1 MNSNI
6 RIYAVVY
13 VLFAAIVSHA
23 QADPPPPQQNPG
35 SQQQQQEKAS
45 PCPQMQIQ
53 SQAKTVREGQP
64 VSFTA
69 RITGG
74 DRNVTPSILWNISA
88 GAIRDGQGT
97 TRIDVD
103 STGAGEYRAIE
114 AELWLGG
121 YPPECP
127 PQSTPFRV
135 AVVPPAAK
143 FDEFGTIPIEEETEK
158 LSAAVRAAQFG
169 NDKVY
174 VIGYAGRNSERMF
187 ASTNLRRMRDQI
199 LRSGFPAARISASDG
214 GFREQPAFEVWI
226 VPEGAE
232 PPKAT
237 PTIDRK
243 DIVLPPVTRT
253 RSTTR
258 RP

>member
-1 MNSNI
+1 MNSRI
-6 RIYAVVY
+6 RFIAVVY
-13 VLFAAIVSHA
+13 VFLVAVGSHA
-23 QADPPPPQQNPG
+23 QTEAPPPSQQNPA
-35 SQQQQQEKAS
+35 SQQPQEKTS

-53 SQAKTVREGQP
+53 SQARTVREGQP

-74 DRNVTPSILWNISA
+74 DRNVTPSILWNVSA
-88 GAIRDGQGT
+88 GSIRDGQGT

-114 AELWLGG
+114 AEVWIGG

-127 PQSTPFRV
+127 PQSNPFRI
-135 AVVPPAAK
+135 AVVPPALK
-143 FDEFGTIPIEEETEK
+143 LDELGSLPIEEENEK

-169 NDKVY
+169 NDKLY

-187 ASTNLRRMRDQI
+187 TSTNLRRMREQI
-199 LRSGFPAARISASDG
+199 LRSGFPAARLGAYDG
-214 GFREQPAFEVWI
+214 GYREQPAFEIWV

-232 PPKAT
+232 PPKPT

-243 DIVLPPVTRT
+243 DIVLPKVTRT
-253 RSTTR
+253 RPTPR
-258 RP
+258 KP